1 MQELRCTVKQL
12 RNPEGSR
19 QEALLTKLHPSTTR
33 DVPVVVVDGKAAG
46 SRELAGAVVLDRRP
60 TSPGAQALVRT
71 ARMNGYK
78 VESPE

>member
-1 MQELRCTVKQL
+1 MQELRCTVRRL

-33 DVPVVVVDGKAAG
+33 DVPVVVVEGKATG
-46 SRELAGAVVLDRRP
+46 SGDLAGAVVLDDKP
-60 TSPGAQALVRT
+60 TSPEAQALVRT

-78 VESPE
+78 VESPL